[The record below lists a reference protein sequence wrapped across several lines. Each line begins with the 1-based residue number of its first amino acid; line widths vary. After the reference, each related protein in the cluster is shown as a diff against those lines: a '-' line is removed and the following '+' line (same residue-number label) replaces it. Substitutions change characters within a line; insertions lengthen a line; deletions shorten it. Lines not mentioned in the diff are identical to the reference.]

1 MMRALI
7 ESSSRQLFA
16 VVLVAAAATACSH
29 AGGNNAPSLNA
40 SKGTPTVGPVQ
51 GSVLVV
57 GGGAQ
62 GPEIF
67 AKFIELAGGPDALI
81 VEVPTAGGDSV
92 NMATVGR
99 GLRAAG
105 ARNVVAYHTVSRAVA
120 DADTF

>member
-1 MMRALI
+1 MRARLPIDARLLLALSLI
-7 ESSSRQLFA
+7 
-16 VVLVAAAATACSH
+16 ATAACAHQSGS
-29 AGGNNAPSLNA
+29 AGAAKPSA
-40 SKGTPTVGPVQ
+40 AEPSGTPTVGPVT

-92 NMATVGR
+92 DMSTVGR

-105 ARNVVAYHTVSRAVA
+105 ARNVVAYHT
-120 DADTF
+120 